1 LIGAFADLRAQLFP
15 RKLFAESPECPI
27 PGIDVQFIGIDQGA
41 VDIEYE
47 SEHRR

>member
-1 LIGAFADLRAQLFP
+1 
-15 RKLFAESPECPI
+15 LFAESPERAI

-47 SEHRR
+47 SEHRG

>member
-1 LIGAFADLRAQLFP
+1 
-15 RKLFAESPECPI
+15 LFAEPPECPI

-47 SEHRR
+47 SEHRG